1 MYSEKIIVTKEDIY
15 CYQVFK
21 KRKFG
26 KRRRTIRRHILF
38 RPTEGAIRE
47 SYIRINLEQEKIIN
61 GIFSFVS
68 WCPIE
73 DPECEVW
80 LCKIPAGS
88 IVASNAWE
96 YASNALQFIIKAC

>member
-1 MYSEKIIVTKEDIY
+1 MYPEQIIVTKEDIY

-26 KRRRTIRRHILF
+26 KRRRTIRRHVLF
-38 RPTEGAIRE
+38 RPTEGAIEE
-47 SYIRINLEQEKIIN
+47 SYFKIDLEQGKITC

-68 WCPIE
+68 WRPID

-80 LCKIPAGS
+80 LCKIPAKS
-88 IVASNAWE
+88 IVASNSWE
-96 YASNALQFIIKAC
+96 YASNALQFISKAC